1 MKKLIIAS
9 AVLVLGSLPVSAETT
24 VQRTELQPA
33 ETQSADVDEAKK
45 RIQVFSKTLKS
56 KLKAAI
62 SEGGL
67 SKGISVCK
75 TQAPKIAAD
84 LSTDG
89 WHVSRTSLK
98 TRNPLNVPDEWELE
112 TLKYLESEKASG
124 SDFKALNKT
133 QYKNNKFRYMQAI
146 PTGGLCLSCHGENVS
161 DEVNKALAEHYPNDH
176 ATGFKLGDIRGAF
189 SLEKEYLESL

>member
-1 MKKLIIAS
+1 MKQLIVATIILVLSNTAAS
-9 AVLVLGSLPVSAETT
+9 AESKLPVPE
-24 VQRTELQPA
+24 
-33 ETQSADVDEAKK
+33 VDEAKK
-45 RIQVFSKTLKS
+45 RIQIFSKTLKS

-75 TQAPKIAAD
+75 TAAPKIAAD
-84 LSTDG
+84 LSTQG
-89 WHVSRTSLK
+89 WRVSRTSLK
-98 TRNPLNVPDEWELE
+98 TRNRLNTPDDWERE
-112 TLKYLESEKASG
+112 TLEYLERIKAEG
-124 SDFKALNKT
+124 ANFNALNKMIVT
-133 QYKNNKFRYMQAI
+133 KNRFRYMQAI

-189 SLEKEYLESL
+189 SLEKQYLESL